1 MEERTAWDP
10 FAQTTAKEEL
20 ESWDPFE
27 DLELLELTGDLALEA
42 EDVEGLEAWLA
53 QAASKLPWDKVRPKQ
68 ERLEQ
73 LRKAQK
79 EQEEKSRAEKTRL
92 ETEAQVSETEAIKSS
107 AQQKL
112 LRKRLVP
119 SMDLELSEQEK
130 AVLEKEQKENVAP
143 RNQKEE
149 KVLLFPVRV
158 LFPDGSTAT
167 LEVNPCA
174 RGASVLTQLLPLKR
188 SHLWPEDFAVFLPS
202 GRLLDFHKPL
212 QAQGVHGGMDLRVD
226 EAGVAEPASKR
237 DVSEDEET
245 DFDNLHFSREVENG
259 WNLIYWPLCVAL
271 ATFDEAK
278 QAMQKHKEV
287 VVMGWNGCH
296 DLEVMQLCQEV
307 CFNVGSDYLIVT
319 GSEAAPEEWWPT
331 AQEEADLSAA
341 ERVGQLRGPS
351 APQRPKT
358 SVLRI
363 DPYAAPNELAPA
375 LLAGLR
381 AAGCG
386 TSITLLVVCRAYQS
400 RRPVS
405 VLNWCLQQEDYAQ
418 WRMTVLP
425 YSWDPRFV
433 YLEDCKARGNEVI
446 LEAQLLTEMNP
457 MVWMEE
463 EGQEAE
469 IALSRLLLA
478 HPTAVPRR
486 HWHNGFYSK
495 PFKER
500 TRLAR
505 DGVAEHCEWFRWQ
518 KPAPLS
524 AESHAAAEGFSRS
537 TKAVAEP
544 PEDDDEEPPPLVSH
558 E

>member
-1 MEERTAWDP
+1 MEERSSWDP
-10 FAQTTAKEEL
+10 FAETAKEDL
-20 ESWDPFE
+20 QGWDPFE
-27 DLELLELTGDLALEA
+27 DLELLELTGDLAVEA

-53 QAASKLPWDKVRPKQ
+53 QAASKLPRDKVRPKE

-79 EQEEKSRAEKTRL
+79 EQEDNCRAEKKRL
-92 ETEAQVSETEAIKSS
+92 EREAQVSETEAIKSS

-112 LRKRLVP
+112 LRNRLVP
-119 SMDLELSEQEK
+119 SMDLELSEQER
-130 AVLEKEQKENVAP
+130 AVLEKEQKENLAP

-149 KVLLFPVRV
+149 KVVRFPIRV

-167 LEVNPCA
+167 LEVDPCA
-174 RGASVLTQLLPLKR
+174 SGSSVLTQLFPLR
-188 SHLWPEDFAVFLPS
+188 SHLWPEDFALWLPT
-202 GRLLDFHKPL
+202 GRPLDFHKPL
-212 QAQGVHGGMDLRVD
+212 QAQGVHGMMELRVD
-226 EAGVAEPASKR
+226 EAGFSEEPAS
-237 DVSEDEET
+237 DVDEES
-245 DFDNLHFSREVENG
+245 DFDNLNFSREVETG

-287 VVMGWNGCH
+287 VVMGWNASH

-319 GSEAAPEEWWPT
+319 GSQTAPEEWWPT
-331 AQEEADLSAA
+331 AQEEADLRAAA
-341 ERVGQLRGPS
+341 EQCGRLRGPS
-351 APQRPKT
+351 APRRPKT

-363 DPYAAPNELAPA
+363 DPYAAPNDLAPA

-386 TSITLLVVCRAYQS
+386 TSIALLVVCRAYQS

-433 YLEDCKARGNEVI
+433 YREDCKDRGKEVI

-469 IALSRLLLA
+469 IALSRLLRA
-478 HPTAVPRR
+478 HPPDVPRR

-505 DGVAEHCEWFRWQ
+505 DGGAEHCEWFRWQ

-524 AESHAAAEGFSRS
+524 AESQAAADATRS
-537 TKAVAEP
+537 TKAVVEP
-544 PEDDDEEPPPLVSH
+544 PEDDEEPPPLVSH